1 MHKLLL
7 VLLLTVFSTSAMAG
21 MVLQATSATLQ
32 PLIERN
38 EKGFFMCGVRGMV
51 SDVTGNQLRL
61 YDFSLHIRVDALFGM
76 LKAGSHLTPIKS
88 INKDSSSLTTAIPA
102 PVKFWIAKEKVGKPI
117 TLSNI
122 MPAISAG
129 FIIGS
134 AELVDTL
141 EGIMAIIYGERMQF
155 VIRYKAEP
163 VDRVISFSAEMPKI
177 ELEPLTTCIEDVTSR
192 MAKELKE

>member
-88 INKDSSSLTTAIPA
+88 INKDSSSLTIPA

-141 EGIMAIIYGERMQF
+141 EGIIAIIYGERMQF

-177 ELEPLTTCIEDVTSR
+177 ELEPLAICIEDVMSR

>member
-32 PLIERN
+32 PQIERN
-38 EKGFFMCGVRGMV
+38 EKGFLMCGVRGMV

-122 MPAISAG
+122 MPADNAG

-134 AELVDTL
+134 ADLVDTL
-141 EGIMAIIYGERMQF
+141 EGITALIYGERMQF
-155 VIRYKAEP
+155 AIRYKAETIE
-163 VDRVISFSAEMPKI
+163 RVISFSAEMPKI
-177 ELEPLTTCIEDVTSR
+177 ELEPLTICIQDVMR
-192 MAKELKE
+192 QMVKE